1 MVWKGEIIKPF
12 PKAGNAKIVLIYF
25 LKPGWIFMSNHTL
38 PNGLK
43 SKFFIDTIYSIN
55 DTFLPMA
62 GSPENMVKRMQNF
75 PKAGNPERAFQQDG
89 IQKIFKVFL
98 IYS

>member
-1 MVWKGEIIKPF
+1 
-12 PKAGNAKIVLIYF
+12 
-25 LKPGWIFMSNHTL
+25 
-38 PNGLK
+38 
-43 SKFFIDTIYSIN
+43 
-55 DTFLPMA
+55 
-62 GSPENMVKRMQNF
+62 MVKGMQNF